1 MAKITIDGDLN
12 SQILHKIDDNTFE
25 GSKDKVRQHFFT
37 SLEDPGIGAV
47 ITAAK
52 DIWGGKWRE
61 FKLIDVIN
69 SDITSP
75 GNYDDYGA
83 AIEGYFIP
91 PVSGEYKFK
100 IESLAESQLNV
111 MLVIILFLHLS
122 VLKGIRKQGMYN

>member
-1 MAKITIDGDLN
+1 MN
-12 SQILHKIDDNTFE
+12 S
-25 GSKDKVRQHFFT
+25 
-37 SLEDPGIGAV
+37 
-47 ITAAK
+47 
-52 DIWGGKWRE
+52 
-61 FKLIDVIN
+61 KLIDVIN

-111 MLVIILFLHLS
+111 YFGNNSLS
-122 VLKGIRKQGMYN
+122 AFVSIERDKVKQECHN